1 MLTAELVRVTVRKG
15 RVIPTYL
22 RGKNPRA
29 VHYAEALCAL
39 YASAEGWSRADL
51 AGELRELVGDAPDF
65 LLARGLAKL
74 LEDRCTWSRE
84 AAVPP
89 EALREAIFDAAFRRD
104 TLREGALKTQRRPR
118 EEVLAEVASAMSL
131 SVAEVEQSFFADLP
145 DAEILERMEAIA
157 PEALLHAYDT
167 ALAQAVLLR
176 ARAVSVT
183 FRAARPAQLRAF
195 LHALKFHQLLFTVR
209 RDAEDAWV
217 LDIDGPAAILLRSS
231 RYGLQLAMLVP
242 VLLHMEG
249 WSLEAEVS
257 WPRHTEPLVF
267 TLSAKDKLRPTRAL
281 RGDWVSSE
289 QALLEE
295 RLASHA
301 SGWRV
306 DPSPRLIPLGAR
318 DLLAPDLTLVHPDG
332 RCAYVEIAGTWRRGW
347 LRARLEVL
355 RAHGPRNAVVCVSR
369 SMAAEKEALTDFAGE
384 VVEFAQVIP
393 LPRLLK
399 AVEAVAVEEEAVL
412 GGLGL

>member
-1 MLTAELVRVTVRKG
+1 MLTADLVRVTVRKG
-15 RVIPTYL
+15 RILPTYL

-29 VHYAEALCAL
+29 AHYAEALCSL

-51 AGELRELVGDAPDF
+51 AEELRELVGDAPDF

-74 LEDRCTWSRE
+74 LDDRCTWSSE
-84 AAVPP
+84 AATPP
-89 EALREAIFDAAFRRD
+89 EALRAAIFDAAFRRD
-104 TLREGALKTQRRPR
+104 TLREGALKAQRRPR
-118 EEVLAEVASAMSL
+118 EEVIAEVAASMSL
-131 SVAEVEQSFFADLP
+131 SVEEVERSFFADLR
-145 DAEILERMEAIA
+145 DAELLEAFEAIE
-157 PEALLHAYDT
+157 PEALLHAYDA

-176 ARAVSVT
+176 ARAVRVT
-183 FRAARPAQLRAF
+183 FTAARPAQLRAF
-195 LHALKFHQLLFTVR
+195 LHALKFHQLLFTPR
-209 RDAEDAWV
+209 RDAEGAWV
-217 LDIDGPAAILLRSS
+217 LDIDGPAAILQRSS

-242 VLLHMEG
+242 ALLHMEG

-257 WPRHTEPLVF
+257 WPRHAEPLGF
-267 TLSAKDKLRPTRAL
+267 SLSAKDKLRPARAL

-289 QALLEE
+289 QTLLEE

-306 DPSPRLIPLGAR
+306 DPAPRLIPLGAR

-332 RCAYVEIAGTWRRGW
+332 RLAYVEIVGTWRRSW

-355 RAHGPRNAVVCVSR
+355 RAHGPKNAVICVSR
-369 SMAAEKEALTDFAGE
+369 SMAAEKEALTEFAGE

-393 LPRLLK
+393 LPRLLA
-399 AVEAVAVEEEAVL
+399 AVEAVALDEEAAL
-412 GGLGL
+412 ADLGL